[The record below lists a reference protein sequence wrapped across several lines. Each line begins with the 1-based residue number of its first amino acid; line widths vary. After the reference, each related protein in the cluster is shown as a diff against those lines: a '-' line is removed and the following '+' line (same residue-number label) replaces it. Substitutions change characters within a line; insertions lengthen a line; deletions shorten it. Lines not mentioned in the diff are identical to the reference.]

1 MRRLFTTAALHE
13 TFGGEAACEARKL
26 LTRQK
31 GKAGVC
37 RATLG
42 PVR

>member
-13 TFGGEAACEARKL
+13 TFGGEARVRQEKL

-31 GKAGVC
+31 GNAGVGP
-37 RATLG
+37 ATLA

>member
-13 TFGGEAACEARKL
+13 TFGGEARVRQEKL

-42 PVR
+42 SVR